1 MELQDDRATSPL
13 STSPPKPKD
22 AGNKPPASLRLA
34 VRKKAGVMTAIN
46 KGFDIAAETDNSAQ
60 PHAQSGIPEPSSGKP
75 GLMMSAIKSLSGHH
89 SFFGKSSHKGP
100 RRPLP
105 PQFQDQTT
113 VGTNQD
119 LVSMSDVALFQVHL
133 YHCRQSYEYLEEIAR
148 RRDPQKPDWTAPG
161 DWKVSG
167 TAAEEPPST
176 QTPPRLQDVG
186 SLTSVNEGLPEVRD
200 VGSLASVGEGPSR
213 PRDLG
218 SLASAD
224 ESPSRLR
231 DAGSLASIVEG
242 PPATRASEQTRKDS
256 ATQRFKGSIG
266 SAGRRS
272 SSKVVR
278 GTPVA
283 RKPVTQRSRTKVRKT
298 KSRVLGVAYHGVHI
312 SEAQRRAIL
321 ATEVNP
327 HVRESV
333 ISEVVSG
340 LNGDDWQD
348 STD

>member
-34 VRKKAGVMTAIN
+34 VGKKAGVMTAIN

-113 VGTNQD
+113 GGTNQE
-119 LVSMSDVALFQVHL
+119 LTSMPDVALFQGHL
-133 YHCRQSYEYLEEIAR
+133 YHCRQSYAYLEEIAR
-148 RRDPQKPDWTAPG
+148 RRDPQKPGWSAPG

-176 QTPPRLQDVG
+176 KTPPRLQDVG

-298 KSRVLGVAYHGVHI
+298 ISRVLGVAYHGVHI

>member
-1 MELQDDRATSPL
+1 MELQDDRSPSPL
-13 STSPPKPKD
+13 STSLSKSKD
-22 AGNKPPASLRLA
+22 TRKKPPASLRLA
-34 VRKKAGVMTAIN
+34 AGKKADVITAIN
-46 KGFDIAAETDNSAQ
+46 KGSGIASETDNSAQ

-75 GLMMSAIKSLSGHH
+75 GLLMSAIKSLSEHH

-113 VGTNQD
+113 GGTNQK
-119 LVSMSDVALFQVHL
+119 LASIPDVALFQGHL
-133 YHCRQSYEYLEEIAR
+133 YHCRQSYAYLEEIAR
-148 RRDPQKPDWTAPG
+148 RRDPQKPDWTAP
-161 DWKVSG
+161 VSG

-176 QTPPRLQDVG
+176 KTPPRLQDVG
-186 SLTSVNEGLPEVRD
+186 SLTSVDEGFPEVRD
-200 VGSLASVGEGPSR
+200 IGSLASVGEGPSR

-224 ESPSRLR
+224 ESISRLR

-256 ATQRFKGSIG
+256 AFTQRFKSSIG
-266 SAGRRS
+266 SAGKRS
-272 SSKVVR
+272 SSKVVW

-283 RKPVTQRSRTKVRKT
+283 REPVTQRRSRMKVRKPR
-298 KSRVLGVAYHGVHI
+298 SRVLGDANHGVHI

-340 LNGDDWQD
+340 LNGDDSQD

>member
-1 MELQDDRATSPL
+1 MELQDDRSPSPL
-13 STSPPKPKD
+13 STSLSKSKD
-22 AGNKPPASLRLA
+22 TRKKPPTSLRLA
-34 VRKKAGVMTAIN
+34 AGKKADVITAIN
-46 KGFDIAAETDNSAQ
+46 KGSGIASETDNSAQ

-75 GLMMSAIKSLSGHH
+75 GLLMSAIKSLSEHH

-113 VGTNQD
+113 GGTNQK
-119 LVSMSDVALFQVHL
+119 LASMPDVALFQGHL
-133 YHCRQSYEYLEEIAR
+133 YHCRQSYAYLEEIAR
-148 RRDPQKPDWTAPG
+148 RRDPQKPDWTAP
-161 DWKVSG
+161 VSG
-167 TAAEEPPST
+167 TAAEKPPST
-176 QTPPRLQDVG
+176 KTPPRLQDVG

-333 ISEVVSG
+333 ISEVVPG